1 MYNLQGCISWQIDGW
16 IGLTEILSWYSL
28 SAPYSGLK
36 DFLSL
41 KFLKILILF
50 PSLIA
55 YLDETRTK
63 THGLTKTVN
72 KHTSCFTI

>member
-1 MYNLQGCISWQIDGW
+1 MCMCNVSWEVYHGRWIDRFDRDTFW
-16 IGLTEILSWYSL
+16 VYSL

-55 YLDETRTK
+55 YLNE
-63 THGLTKTVN
+63 N
-72 KHTSCFTI
+72 KDK